1 MRGTRAFL
9 QPALDV
15 VRVERRTSLCC
26 GSRKPKWLAWRVGRK
41 RPTCSGSPSLNER
54 NQSSPISERTHR
66 RSAER
71 KRGLSRKLTYKN
83 FSLIPAPEGS
93 DTIHQPH
100 TTTTMPQDAA
110 SREREDVVLVAFSV
124 HGLGASD
131 RPGVASEGGPAGQ
144 QQQRELF
151 KKGWL
156 SSLNNVVVGGD
167 RPEIVT
173 L

>member
-1 MRGTRAFL
+1 
-9 QPALDV
+9 
-15 VRVERRTSLCC
+15 
-26 GSRKPKWLAWRVGRK
+26 
-41 RPTCSGSPSLNER
+41 
-54 NQSSPISERTHR
+54 
-66 RSAER
+66 
-71 KRGLSRKLTYKN
+71 
-83 FSLIPAPEGS
+83 
-93 DTIHQPH
+93 
-100 TTTTMPQDAA
+100 MPQDAA

-144 QQQRELF
+144 QQQRELV
-151 KKGWL
+151 KRSWL

>member
-1 MRGTRAFL
+1 
-9 QPALDV
+9 
-15 VRVERRTSLCC
+15 
-26 GSRKPKWLAWRVGRK
+26 
-41 RPTCSGSPSLNER
+41 
-54 NQSSPISERTHR
+54 
-66 RSAER
+66 
-71 KRGLSRKLTYKN
+71 
-83 FSLIPAPEGS
+83 
-93 DTIHQPH
+93 
-100 TTTTMPQDAA
+100 MPQDAA

-144 QQQRELF
+144 QQRELF